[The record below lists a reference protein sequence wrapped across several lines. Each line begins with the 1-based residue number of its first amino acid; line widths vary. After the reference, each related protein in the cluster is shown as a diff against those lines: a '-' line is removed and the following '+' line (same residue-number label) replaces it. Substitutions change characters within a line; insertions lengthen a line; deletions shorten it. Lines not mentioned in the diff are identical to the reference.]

1 MDAYDSNFR
10 NDSQIPPVPDPDVS
24 HDSPVTKVPPEH
36 RRKASPYENSPYENW
51 GSKVREENTYQ
62 PQSQPPERPP
72 RKNASGRGRRFL
84 AIVLTVALVA
94 AGCWITASSV
104 NRRWEARTA
113 ALEDSLTQQIQ
124 DLQEQLDNQTV
135 AVQPGISSQPLPED
149 GSSLTP
155 SQLYAANVDSVVAIS
170 STVETS
176 DYYYGSGE
184 ATSTGS
190 GFLFSQDGYVVTNYH
205 VVEGASAVEV
215 AMYDGSEYPAQVVG
229 YDATN
234 DIAVLKIDGENLPAA
249 SIGQSGSL
257 SIGDMVVAIGNP
269 LGQLAATQT
278 VGYVSGINREVATD
292 STILSMIQTDA
303 AINPGNSGGPLFN
316 MYGQVIGI
324 TTAKYSGMTNSGASI
339 EGIGFAIPIDDVM
352 PIINDLISYGYVTGA
367 YIGVTVQNTDAD
379 SAAMFGL
386 PTGAYVLEVVEG
398 GSADRAGIQVKDI
411 IIDLG
416 GNTVSNVTELTRALR
431 KFQAGDTTTVTVI
444 RSGKEITLDIT
455 LDEKPQELPEETQ
468 PAPDDGG
475 YSSDP
480 FSDWFSWYFGS

>member
-1 MDAYDSNFR
+1 MC
-10 NDSQIPPVPDPDVS
+10 
-24 HDSPVTKVPPEH
+24 
-36 RRKASPYENSPYENW
+36 
-51 GSKVREENTYQ
+51 
-62 PQSQPPERPP
+62 
-72 RKNASGRGRRFL
+72 GRGRRFL

-135 AVQPGISSQPLPED
+135 AVQPGITSQPLPED

-339 EGIGFAIPIDDVM
+339 EGIGFAIPIDDVV

-398 GSADRAGIQVKDI
+398 GSAARAGIQVKDI

-468 PAPDDGG
+468 PAPDDGS